1 MDLEL
6 TETQQS
12 LRSTARSF
20 LESECP
26 WTVVRDTHNTDLGYS
41 PEMWKKMA
49 DLGWMGLFI
58 PEKYEGAGG
67 SFMDLVILLEET
79 GRALLPSPF
88 ISTALL
94 GAQALLLGGTEEQ
107 KAAFL
112 PKIAKGQV
120 ITAFALVEAVP
131 DYKAASILTRAEAHG
146 DNYILQGRKCFVRD
160 GNVADYLICAVKTR
174 KGEQPEKCISLFL
187 LDRKSPGVSCRRL
200 NTIANDRQCDIV
212 LDQVKVPKGNLLGA
226 LHKGW
231 PIVERILQY
240 ATLAE
245 CAEMLGLA
253 QKVLEMSVQYA
264 KERVQF
270 GRPIGSF
277 QAIQHK
283 CADMAAY
290 IEGCRWML
298 WYTVW
303 ELEQGLPCAVDVS
316 RCKVW
321 ASDMVQRVVRGGQQ
335 IYGGVGFTLEYP
347 MHLYFRRAKCSEV
360 MYGNPELHRRVIAH
374 ALLG

>member
-1 MDLEL
+1 
-6 TETQQS
+6 
-12 LRSTARSF
+12 
-20 LESECP
+20 
-26 WTVVRDTHNTDLGYS
+26 
-41 PEMWKKMA
+41 
-49 DLGWMGLFI
+49 
-58 PEKYEGAGG
+58 
-67 SFMDLVILLEET
+67 
-79 GRALLPSPF
+79 
-88 ISTALL
+88 
-94 GAQALLLGGTEEQ
+94 
-107 KAAFL
+107 
-112 PKIAKGQV
+112 
-120 ITAFALVEAVP
+120 
-131 DYKAASILTRAEAHG
+131 
-146 DNYILQGRKCFVRD
+146 
-160 GNVADYLICAVKTR
+160 
-174 KGEQPEKCISLFL
+174 
-187 LDRKSPGVSCRRL
+187 
-200 NTIANDRQCDIV
+200 
-212 LDQVKVPKGNLLGA
+212 
-226 LHKGW
+226 
-231 PIVERILQY
+231 
-240 ATLAE
+240 
-245 CAEMLGLA
+245 MLGLA